1 MKKLVHGLAFSAFCQ
16 HFVCILWANLRNI
29 INLFVVQNNN
39 NKKQQVMETTFEK
52 LNDQEMINV
61 VGGLERVVRYTDE
74 HGNVFYI
81 IIRENVDDEAGN

>member
-1 MKKLVHGLAFSAFCQ
+1 
-16 HFVCILWANLRNI
+16 
-29 INLFVVQNNN
+29 
-39 NKKQQVMETTFEK
+39 METTFEK

-81 IIRENVDDEAGN
+81 IIKEDVEEGTPGN